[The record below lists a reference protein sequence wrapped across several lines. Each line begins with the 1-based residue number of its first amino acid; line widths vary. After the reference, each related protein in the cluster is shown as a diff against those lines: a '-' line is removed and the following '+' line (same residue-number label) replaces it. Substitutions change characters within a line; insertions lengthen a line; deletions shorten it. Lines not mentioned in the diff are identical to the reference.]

1 MLFNLNKL
9 CGIFTILYMVVS
21 MVFPRSYI
29 LFKIPVLFIFIFS
42 SFVLLFKNKKFFL
55 NLKIY
60 IFYMSLILFGVI
72 WSLIGFFNGGSLIGI
87 TDNFRLWV
95 IWSVFYF
102 IIIILL
108 IQRDSL
114 ILIHKSILISSFFIF
129 SINLLGILNFYY
141 NWNILS
147 ESFVDE
153 LDLKV
158 GFHDGY
164 VQLTTQNIGSLFF
177 IIPYL
182 ISLQFRKE
190 VFKLNNKYTKISLLL
205 SLTIAIFSGRR
216 ALWLCIFLTPI
227 LILVYSLLQQNFSQI
242 KKNYRKF
249 IFVQL
254 FFGSFVLFGIFQTD
268 VFDSPTITHLK
279 NAFSAED
286 ERSIQ
291 KSYLLDGFENYTIFG
306 SGFGVGAGY
315 VRNDKAPWLYE
326 LTYHQILFNFGIVG
340 SLLILIL
347 ILVYIILIIENINFY
362 KDNSIIPFSIL
373 IGITSFAVGAY
384 SNPYFG
390 SFDFLIYISML
401 PYLATLNI
409 YQKDNFV

>member
-1 MLFNLNKL
+1 
-9 CGIFTILYMVVS
+9 MVVS

-29 LFKIPVLFIFIFS
+29 LFKIPVLFFFIFS
-42 SFVLLFKNKKFFL
+42 SFFLIFKNKKIFL

-102 IIIILL
+102 IIVILL
-108 IQRDSL
+108 IQRDTL

-129 SINLLGILNFYY
+129 NLNLFGILNFYY
-141 NWNILS
+141 NWNIFS
-147 ESFVDE
+147 ENFVDE

-182 ISLQFRKE
+182 LSLQFRKE

-205 SLTIAIFSGRR
+205 SLTIAVFSGRR

-227 LILVYSLLQQNFSQI
+227 LILIYSLLQKNFNQI
-242 KKNYRKF
+242 KKYYRKF

-254 FFGSFVLFGIFQTD
+254 FFGSFILFGIFQTD
-268 VFDSPTITHLK
+268 VFDTPTITHLK

-306 SGFGVGAGY
+306 SGFGVVADY
-315 VRNDKAPWLYE
+315 VRNDKEPWLYE

-340 SLLILIL
+340 SFLILIL
-347 ILVYIILIIENINFY
+347 ILIYIILIIENINFY
-362 KDNSIIPFSIL
+362 NDNSIIPFSIL

-401 PYLATLNI
+401 PYLASKNT
-409 YQKDNFV
+409 YKKGNFV